1 MKNWKISKSED
12 EYNSVLARI
21 EELMDAKPNTPDGDE
36 LELLMLLAE
45 HYEENNFPHANPDPI
60 EVIKY
65 YIDVRGLKQKD
76 LVGIIG
82 DKSLVSKV
90 INKERALNLRMVKNL
105 HDKMNI
111 PYSLLLQD

>member
-1 MKNWKISKSED
+1 MKNWKILKNED
-12 EYNSVLARI
+12 EYNRVLARI
-21 EELMDAKPNTPDGDE
+21 EELMDSEPNTPDGDE

-45 HYEENNFPHANPDPI
+45 HYEENNFPHADPDPV

-65 YIDVRGLKQKD
+65 YIELRGWKQKD

-90 INKERALNLRMVKNL
+90 INKERGLNLRMIKNL
-105 HDKMNI
+105 HDKMKI
-111 PYSLLLQD
+111 PYSLLLQE

>member
-1 MKNWKISKSED
+1 MKNWKILKNEN
-12 EYNSVLARI
+12 EYNRVLARI
-21 EELMDAKPNTPDGDE
+21 KELMDAEPNTPDGDE

-45 HYEENNFPHANPDPI
+45 HYEENNFPHADPDPV

-65 YIDVRGLKQKD
+65 YIELRGWKQKD

-90 INKERALNLRMVKNL
+90 INKERELNLRMIKNL

-111 PYSLLLQD
+111 PYSLLLQE

>member
-1 MKNWKISKSED
+1 MVIFQWKASPT
-12 EYNSVLARI
+12 SVFQ
-21 EELMDAKPNTPDGDE
+21 K
-36 LELLMLLAE
+36 
-45 HYEENNFPHANPDPI
+45 NFPHADPDPI

-65 YIDVRGLKQKD
+65 YIDGRGLKQKD

-111 PYSLLLQD
+111 PYSSLLQD